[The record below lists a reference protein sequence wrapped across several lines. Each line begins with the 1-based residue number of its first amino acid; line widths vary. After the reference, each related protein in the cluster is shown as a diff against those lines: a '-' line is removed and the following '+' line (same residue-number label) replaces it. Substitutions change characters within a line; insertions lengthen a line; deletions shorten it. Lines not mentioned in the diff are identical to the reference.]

1 MNWTRIAL
9 SSLAALVAYFVYGG
23 VITGVLL
30 EKQKI
35 GSGESMFAPPN
46 MPMQLTNNGSG
57 IRRALFIII
66 HDAAQPDGYH
76 VSTWQ
81 PTGACDR

>member
-1 MNWTRIAL
+1 
-9 SSLAALVAYFVYGG
+9 
-23 VITGVLL
+23 
-30 EKQKI
+30 
-35 GSGESMFAPPN
+35 MFAPPN
-46 MPMQLTNNGSG
+46 MAMQLTNNGSG

-81 PTGACDR
+81 PMGACDR